1 MRHSLRDRQS
11 YAWSLAA
18 TLALLAGACS
28 ESEGP
33 EGVAGF
39 GGVPGAGGSAGTGA
53 LGGSGGS
60 GALGG
65 SGGSGA
71 GGTGSGG
78 TGLGGSGGSAGG
90 GGSAGTDAGPQPVA
104 NARYAYVGSGSNAI
118 YVFTIDDAT
127 GALTPLGT
135 PLPVNPNPSFLA
147 FTPDGRYLLAVNEGD
162 NVDNANAGAVSSF
175 AINPQ
180 SGAISF
186 INRVPS
192 GGTGPAHVSSAR
204 SGNFAFVANYNGGT
218 AAVFPLSV
226 NGTLSAAVDTE
237 TFGGG
242 AQTHQI
248 LVDVTNTFVFVVNKG
263 LSNIAQFDFDAAT
276 GALTANTPATVA
288 LANQAGTRHMA
299 FHPSAP
305 FAYAINELDDT
316 VVTLSYNA
324 TEGTLASL
332 QTLSSLPAGA
342 NGGNNTGAEIVV
354 APSGNFVYASNRGD
368 DSIAIFAVDP
378 TTRQLSLVDHQA
390 TGGATPRSFTLEA
403 SGRRMLVAN
412 QGANEVV
419 SFSVDTATGLLT
431 ETSTVSVPS
440 PQFVGTYPPG
450 GS

>member
-1 MRHSLRDRQS
+1 MRHSLRDRS
-11 YAWSLAA
+11 YALGLAA
-18 TLALLAGACS
+18 ALALIAAACS
-28 ESEGP
+28 ESSDPDGA
-33 EGVAGF
+33 GGF
-39 GGVPGAGGSAGTGA
+39 GGIPGSGGSGA
-53 LGGSGGS
+53 LGGGGGS

-65 SGGSGA
+65 SGGNAA
-71 GGTGSGG
+71 GGTGAGG
-78 TGLGGSGGSAGG
+78 AGLGGSGGSAG

-104 NARYAYVGSGSNAI
+104 NARFAYVGSGSNAI

-127 GALTPLGT
+127 GALTASGT
-135 PLPVNPNPSFLA
+135 PVPANPNPSFLA
-147 FTPDGRYLLAVNEGD
+147 FTLDGGYLLAVNEAD

-192 GGTGPAHVSSAR
+192 GGAGPAHVSAAR
-204 SGNFAFVANYNGGT
+204 SGRFAFVANYNGGT
-218 AAVFPLSV
+218 AAVLPLSV

-237 TFGGG
+237 TFG
-242 AQTHQI
+242 ATANTHQI
-248 LVDVTNTFVFVVNKG
+248 LVDVTNSFVFVVNKG
-263 LSNIAQFDFDAAT
+263 LSNIAQFDFDDDT

-288 LANQAGTRHMA
+288 LATGAGTRHIA

-316 VVTLSYNA
+316 VVTLSYDA
-324 TEGTLASL
+324 TEGTLAPV
-332 QTLSSLPAGA
+332 QTLSSLPVGA

-368 DSIAIFAVDP
+368 DSIAIFAVDAA
-378 TTRQLSLVDHQA
+378 TRQLSLVDHQA
-390 TGGATPRSFTLEA
+390 TGGATPRSFTLEP

-419 SFSVDTATGLLT
+419 SFSVDTTTGLLT
-431 ETSTVSVPS
+431 ETSSVSVPS
-440 PQFVGTYPPG
+440 PAFVGTYPPG
-450 GS
+450 GN